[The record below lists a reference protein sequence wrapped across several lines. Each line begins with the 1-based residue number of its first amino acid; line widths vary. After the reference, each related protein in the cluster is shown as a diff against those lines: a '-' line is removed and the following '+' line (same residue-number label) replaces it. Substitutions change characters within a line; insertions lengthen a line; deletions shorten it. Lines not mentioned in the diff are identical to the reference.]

1 MYYYILIFFILS
13 VILCMAILIKSRPIR
28 CLSITCTCVG
38 CTLLSMM
45 ISGMI
50 SKSEAEKEYYEKTME
65 FGILFDTLYKS
76 SKTNDIQVLQE
87 QLVTVMEDVD
97 SSFSSRAS
105 IMPLVRKLDTNYNN
119 KVYHPDELEYD
130 YKSLDF

>member
-1 MYYYILIFFILS
+1 
-13 VILCMAILIKSRPIR
+13 
-28 CLSITCTCVG
+28 
-38 CTLLSMM
+38 M

-50 SKSEAEKEYYEKTME
+50 SKSEAEKEYYETSLE

-87 QLVTVMEDVD
+87 QLVTVIEDVD
-97 SSFSSRAS
+97 SYFSNRAS

-119 KVYHPDELEYD
+119 TFYHPER
-130 YKSLDF
+130 K

>member
-1 MYYYILIFFILS
+1 M
-13 VILCMAILIKSRPIR
+13 
-28 CLSITCTCVG
+28 
-38 CTLLSMM
+38 
-45 ISGMI
+45 